1 MGSSR
6 NFFETPRLF
15 FKYVQTRSFSF
26 ALFLS
31 SSQNLWSNISS
42 KHFEKLVN
50 MKLSVQK
57 LLYKTTLV
65 NLENPQTFF
74 LFRYTC
80 SVNVQTWKLIFP
92 SGKTKSKNQNR
103 KTKIEKR
110 KTKIEKRKAK
120 IRSRLINSLTKS
132 KNENRKSKIEKRKSK
147 IEKRKSKFFS
157 ETPNQSISF
166 ARGSNTPDYNS
177 RICNQKCSKLKLKIY
192 FSQVHC
198 LRFTFHNWNI
208 SGIRA
213 NFPPPSNDFFEK
225 IRGGEVETKISH
237 PKNTSK
243 KSAPAAGFI

>member
-1 MGSSR
+1 MVQGGNKYHTDEKFLQLVDHQYAHSKMGSSR

-80 SVNVQTWKLIFP
+80 SVNVQTWKLIFMFGFL
-92 SGKTKSKNQNR
+92 SALFLSTGYVFENFLHSWDSNMV
-103 KTKIEKR
+103 KR
-110 KTKIEKRKAK
+110 
-120 IRSRLINSLTKS
+120 
-132 KNENRKSKIEKRKSK
+132 
-147 IEKRKSKFFS
+147 
-157 ETPNQSISF
+157 
-166 ARGSNTPDYNS
+166 
-177 RICNQKCSKLKLKIY
+177 
-192 FSQVHC
+192 
-198 LRFTFHNWNI
+198 FH
-208 SGIRA
+208 GV
-213 NFPPPSNDFFEK
+213 FGLDQ
-225 IRGGEVETKISH
+225 TC
-237 PKNTSK
+237 
-243 KSAPAAGFI
+243 